1 MTKKRYEVK
10 GMMEWHPVFAVGRA
24 RLQVS
29 FTGGYLGDGCS
40 TPAAYETGDPVIQHV
55 IEHSDAFRKG
65 RIRLAWSRG
74 RTAPSPAKKEKADK
88 VADVAAPV
96 AASLFEADAGCGEE
110 KVFDN
115 EDEAI
120 DYVQEKTGVGR
131 SHIMTAAEC
140 CRVARQYG
148 INIRIKR

>member
-74 RTAPSPAKKEKADK
+74 RP
-88 VADVAAPV
+88 AAPV
-96 AASLFEADAGCGEE
+96 VPAPKAPKVENVSPPVQTSLFEADDGGGEE

-131 SHIMTAAEC
+131 SRIMTADEC

-148 INIRIKR
+148 IRIRIKR